1 MQPVKQSNIK
11 LNILNNKYMSKEI
24 QMIENTKQYKD
35 CIGRIISLS
44 DRELDIFLDGYNLA
58 IREQNKYL
66 TKINKL

>member
-1 MQPVKQSNIK
+1 
-11 LNILNNKYMSKEI
+11 MSEEI
-24 QMIENTKQYKD
+24 QMIKDTRQYKD
-35 CIGRIISLS
+35 CIGRIITLS